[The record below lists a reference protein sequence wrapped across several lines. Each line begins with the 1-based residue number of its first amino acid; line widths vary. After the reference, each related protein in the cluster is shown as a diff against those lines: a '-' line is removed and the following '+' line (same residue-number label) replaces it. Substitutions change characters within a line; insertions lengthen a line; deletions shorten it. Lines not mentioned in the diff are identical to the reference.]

1 MMQRRDRRK
10 RPGRADQLWR
20 YLRTGMRLL
29 LRHPIPSVG
38 VVPLLPDGRIVLV
51 RRVDDDRWAI
61 PGGMI
66 DWGEEIR
73 SAAERELEEETGLRL
88 VRICRLLGVY
98 SSPERDPRT
107 HSVFT
112 VVVAQ
117 VEDRFQAR
125 DPLEISAVQAFPP
138 AALPW
143 DEMAHDHARVLHDFL
158 EGRTVVA

>member
-1 MMQRRDRRK
+1 MTHTPRNRLQGTR
-10 RPGRADQLWR
+10 QLWR

-61 PGGMI
+61 PGGI
-66 DWGEEIR
+66 LDWGEEIR
-73 SAAERELEEETGLRL
+73 TAAARELEEETGLRL

-98 SSPERDPRT
+98 SSPRRDPRT
-107 HSVFT
+107 HSVLT

-117 VEDRFQAR
+117 VEDNLQAR
-125 DPLEISAVQAFPP
+125 DRLEVSGVRAFAP

-158 EGRTVVA
+158 EGGTVVA